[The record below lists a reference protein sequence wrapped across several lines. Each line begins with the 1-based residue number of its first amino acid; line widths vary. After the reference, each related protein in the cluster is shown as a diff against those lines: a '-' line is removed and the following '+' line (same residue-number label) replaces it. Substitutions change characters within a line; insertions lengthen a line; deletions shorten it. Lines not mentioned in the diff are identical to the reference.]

1 VLWIWIT
8 LLALAGAIVWIA
20 RRSRRDGRTGREQR
34 DEWEEKE
41 LRDAEEEVRGL
52 DAFATPEDADD
63 QLPDW
68 GPGAG
73 PGSRR

>member
-1 VLWIWIT
+1 VWIWIT
-8 LLALAGAIVWIA
+8 ALALVGAMLWVVRA
-20 RRSRRDGRTGREQR
+20 RTRERPGPDDERDA
-34 DEWEEKE
+34 WEDKE
-41 LRDAEEEVRGL
+41 LRDAEEEVRNL

-73 PGSRR
+73 PGPRR